1 MARRRHRADRVLDGL
16 AEAVGPTPE
25 QRARN
30 VYAEVNPAEIDSA
43 EQPIGR
49 AWRNLTATP
58 LDRYHRRG
66 LIDDRRWQAG
76 ERLRADFHRAQL
88 GARVTLS
95 YAAPTGAGQD
105 VGWQMPAGDRQAEA
119 RDRWRRAL
127 AALGPGLAALVA
139 AAVCE
144 EATAADLGARLG
156 RSGRNAEVAGMTA
169 LAIGLDLLADHYR
182 L

>member
-16 AEAVGPTPE
+16 AEAVEPTPE
-25 QRARN
+25 QRSRN
-30 VYAEVNPAEIDSA
+30 VYAEVDPAEIDSA

-58 LDRYHRRG
+58 LDRYRRRG
-66 LIDDRRWQAG
+66 LIDDRLWQAG

-88 GARVTLS
+88 GPRVTLS
-95 YAAPTGAGQD
+95 YAPPTGGGGD
-105 VGWQMPAGDRQAEA
+105 VGWQMPAGARQAEA

-127 AALGPGLAALVA
+127 AALGPGLAALVV